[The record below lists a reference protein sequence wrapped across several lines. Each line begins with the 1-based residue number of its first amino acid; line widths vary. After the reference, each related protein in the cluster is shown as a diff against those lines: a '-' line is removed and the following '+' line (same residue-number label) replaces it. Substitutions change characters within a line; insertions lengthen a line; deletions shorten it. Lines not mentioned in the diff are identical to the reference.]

1 MIEPMYAT
9 IGTSIPTGAGW
20 IFEQKYDGMRVIAE
34 VSSKRVRLM
43 TRNGRDKSE
52 QFPEIVAALRE
63 LARAVRR
70 PLILDGE
77 VVAAAKRGHAA
88 TFQALQGRMHLSNA
102 SSVARKAESEPATLV
117 LFDILRDGRTDLMRD
132 PLSERRERLLEI
144 MDDRANVRL
153 SVSKAS
159 ANGKALIERA
169 RKGGWEGVIAKQ
181 IDSRYVPG
189 ARAHSWL
196 KLKLQHRAEF
206 VVGGYT
212 DPRRSREYIGALLL
226 GYFDGD
232 GHLCYVGHM
241 GGGFNR
247 ASLAEMEERLRP
259 LERSTSP
266 FHDDVRTNEPAH
278 WVTPKLVV
286 EVKFAEWTADGKL
299 RQPIFLGVRD
309 DKAARDVH
317 REAESVQEWAQDIS
331 SGGGES
337 MPTTRTRTRTRSRRA
352 TKAAYPA
359 AKVRGAAT
367 SIIKQ
372 LDEIERSGGDGEID
386 FGRGRSLHVS
396 SLGKIYFPDDD
407 ITKGDVMRYYA
418 TVAGVLLPII
428 DDRPMVLKRYP
439 DGIGGPSFFQQ
450 NASASTPKGVQTA
463 QVVTETRARA
473 RRIVGGDLLTVLYAV
488 QIGTIA
494 VHTWQARVKTPRYA
508 DSTTIDLDPG
518 DDVPFAHV
526 VALARDI
533 KSELDNAGLRGAIK
547 TSGSSGLHIVLPMPP
562 KTAFEDAAQ
571 IAQVIAERVVE
582 AQPKRA
588 TLERSISAR
597 PAGTIYVD
605 AQQNAPG
612 KSVVAAYSVR
622 ERAKAT
628 VSAPLDWREL
638 RATLR
643 LDSFTIR
650 TMPKRL
656 ATVGDLWGAAMK
668 RRNAKRALERVL
680 REA

>member
-1 MIEPMYAT
+1 MYAT
-9 IGTSIPTGAGW
+9 IGSALPSGAGW
-20 IFEQKYDGMRVIAE
+20 LFEQKYDGMRVIAE
-34 VSSKRVRLM
+34 VSPTRVRLV
-43 TRNGRDKSE
+43 TRNGRDKSQ

-63 LARAVRR
+63 LARSLRR
-70 PLILDGE
+70 SLLLDGE
-77 VVAAAKRGHAA
+77 VVSTAKRGHTA
-88 TFQALQGRMHLSNA
+88 TFQALQGRMHLSDA
-102 SSVARKAESEPATLV
+102 GSVARKAESEPASLV
-117 LFDILRDGRTDLMRD
+117 LFDILRDGRKDLTRE
-132 PLSERRERLLEI
+132 PLRARRERLTET
-144 MDDRANVRL
+144 MRGRSNARL

-159 ANGKALIERA
+159 TNGKSLIERA
-169 RKGGWEGVIAKQ
+169 RTAGWEGVIAKQ

-189 ARAHSWL
+189 ARASSWL

-212 DPRRSREYIGALLL
+212 DPRRSREHIGALLL
-226 GYFDGD
+226 GYFDHD

-247 ASLAEMEERLRP
+247 QSLADMQERLRP

-266 FHDDVRTNEPAH
+266 FQEDVRTNEPAH
-278 WVTPKLVV
+278 WVTPKIVV

-299 RQPIFLGVRD
+299 RQPIFLGVRE

-317 REAESVQEWAQDIS
+317 REAESVQQWAQDIDQRD
-331 SGGGES
+331 GEL
-337 MPTTRTRTRTRSRRA
+337 MPTTPSRPNVRKRSHRA
-352 TKAAYPA
+352 ANTAYPA
-359 AKVRGAAT
+359 MKVRGAET

-372 LDEIERSGGDGEID
+372 LDDIERIGGDGDLE

-396 SLGKIYFPDDD
+396 SLGKTYFPDDD

-418 TVAGVLLPII
+418 MVAGFLLPII
-428 DDRPMVLKRYP
+428 DERPMVLKRYP
-439 DGIGGPSFFQQ
+439 DGIDGPSFFQQ
-450 NASASTPKGVQTA
+450 NASATTPKGVSTA
-463 QVVTETRARA
+463 QVVTETRVKA
-473 RRIVGGDLLTVLYAV
+473 RRIIGGDLLTLLYTV

-494 VHTWQARVKTPRYA
+494 VHTWQSRVKTRHYA

-518 DDVPFAHV
+518 EDVPFSHV

-533 KSELDNAGLRGAIK
+533 KAELDNAGLKGAIK
-547 TSGSSGLHIVLPMPP
+547 TSGSSGLHIVMPMPP

-571 IAQVIAERVVE
+571 VAQVIAERVVE
-582 AQPKRA
+582 SQPKRA
-588 TLERSISAR
+588 TLERSLRAR

-643 LDSFTIR
+643 LDAFTIR

-668 RRNAKRALERVL
+668 RRNTKRALERVL